1 MKILL
6 ELLITFSKIG
16 AVTFGGGYAM
26 LPILEKE
33 LVNNKK
39 WITTDELMNYF
50 AIGQCT
56 PGIIFVNTATFVGNK
71 QKGLLG
77 GIFATLGSILP
88 SIIIILTIATTLT
101 NFNDNLTI
109 QYAFAG
115 ISVMVAVLIVN
126 GVITLGKKSIT
137 SKKNLLIALGTFF
150 LSFIFNVPTIYI
162 LIFIILIGIVT
173 TKKEEE
179 Q

>member
-6 ELLITFSKIG
+6 ELLLTFSKIG

-39 WITTDELMNYF
+39 WITTEELMNYF

-88 SIIIILTIATTLT
+88 SIVIILTIATTLT
-101 NFNDNLTI
+101 NFNDNLI
-109 QYAFAG
+109 IKYAFAG

-137 SKKNLLIALGTFF
+137 SIKNLLIALGTFF
-150 LSFIFNVPTIYI
+150 LSFIFNIPTIYI

-173 TKKEEE
+173 TKKEKE
-179 Q
+179 